1 MQFKDII
8 GQEEIIE
15 SLRQTVQKNRIS
27 HAQLFAGEEG
37 VGKLALALAYA
48 QYISCTNRSETDSC
62 GECPSCKKYQKQ
74 IHPDL
79 HYVFPVVKSSSN
91 SKPTSDS
98 YIKEWREMLA
108 DNYSFAF
115 NEWVNK
121 IGKENAQAAIFVH
134 ESKEIIHKLSLK
146 TFESEY
152 KIMIIWHPDKMNT
165 VTANKL
171 LKMIEE
177 PPPKTIFLMLT
188 DAPEQV
194 LGTIFSRSQL
204 IKIPKIERKHLAE
217 HLTQKMGIEEQKAQ
231 GIARVA
237 NGNYLKAL
245 EQLQASEQNQLNFS
259 HFSNLMRLCYVAPK
273 DNSKIVDLIRWAD
286 EISRLGREK
295 QKYFLQYALRL
306 FRENLAMNVAG
317 EYSDELSYLA
327 NEELSFSQKFSPFIH
342 PQNITK
348 IYTEFNKAYSDITRN
363 GAAKIVFLD
372 LALQLVKL
380 IRIKA

>member
-8 GQEEIIE
+8 GQEEII
-15 SLRQTVQKNRIS
+15 SRLRQTVQQNRIS

-37 VGKLALALAYA
+37 VGKLSLSLAYA
-48 QYISCTNRSETDSC
+48 QYISCTNRTETDSC
-62 GECPSCKKYQKQ
+62 GTCASCIKYQKL

-79 HYVFPVVKSSSN
+79 HFVFPVVKSPKN

-98 YIKEWREMLA
+98 YIKEWREMVSQ
-108 DNYSFAF
+108 NYSFPL

-121 IGKENAQAAIFVH
+121 IGSENAQAAIFAH
-134 ESKEIIHKLSLK
+134 ESQEIIHKLNLK

-188 DAPEQV
+188 DSPEQV

-204 IKIPKIERKHLAE
+204 IKIPKIEHNVLAE
-217 HLTQKMGIEEQKAQ
+217 HLSQKMGIEQNQALS
-231 GIARVA
+231 IARVA

-245 EQLQASEQNQLNFS
+245 EQLQASEQNKQNFEN
-259 HFSNLMRLCYVAPK
+259 FAQLMRLCYVAPK
-273 DNSKIVDLIRWAD
+273 DNSKIVDLIRWS
-286 EISRLGREK
+286 EEMSRLGREK
-295 QKYFLQYALRL
+295 QKHFLQYALRM
-306 FRENLAMNVAG
+306 FRENLAMHVAP
-317 EYSDELSYLA
+317 ELNQKIVYLA
-327 NEELSFSQKFSPFIH
+327 NEELDFSQKFSPFIH
-342 PQNITK
+342 PRNITK
-348 IYTEFNKAYSDITRN
+348 IYTEFNKAFKDISRN
-363 GAAKIVFLD
+363 GAAKIIFLD

-380 IRIKA
+380 IRVKE